1 MQRIKILMTAALLI
15 LPLGFLS
22 AQQWL
27 EMWREEPGKYTFQEI
42 KAEYDKYFETHEKER
57 GTGYKQFERWMYY
70 MEPRVGEQGEW
81 QNPQS
86 LTWNNYRTYLKD
98 RTFAADQTNKTSST
112 NGSWSFFG
120 SQDHVRGNSGY
131 NGGIGRIN
139 VIAFHPTNSNIIFAG
154 APAGGLWKTTN
165 GGSSWA
171 PLTDGFAF
179 WGVSGICV
187 DPNNANIIY
196 ILTGDGD
203 GGSSRSSGVW
213 KTTNGG
219 TTWSATGLFWDASTT
234 SRNGYK
240 LLMDPNN
247 SSVLYAVESNDVHK
261 TTNGGTTWSI
271 ITSGVSGSFRD
282 MEFKPGTPST
292 MYLST
297 TNLVYRS
304 TNSGSTWVQELSVSG
319 ANRIALGVSPA
330 NSNYVYALAGPNVG
344 SGKFKGL
351 YRSTNSGASFS
362 LRTDTPNILGY
373 STSGSDNRQQSW
385 YDLAIAVNP
394 SNANEVH
401 CAGIQS
407 WKSTNGGST
416 LTNTSNWIESSAGS
430 SYNHADIHE
439 LVYNGSTL
447 FCGSDGGIYKT
458 TNGASSWQDIGSGLA
473 ITEWYRFAGTPQN
486 PNLFIGGAQDNG
498 TNIVEAPIPDLVMRH
513 VMGADGMEAAIDPT
527 NFNIMYR
534 TTQGGGLARSTNK
547 GENWSGIA
555 PTNLGGGPWVTPY
568 ILKPGQPTHILA
580 GYQDVGI
587 STNSGSTW
595 TNLTSGTVASSG
607 SCVALAYAPSNTNY
621 IYVVKSS
628 KVFKSTNSGSTWSDI
643 TSGLPGG
650 SYTYV
655 AVNPT
660 NPNHIFVTRSGYTA
674 NSKIFESTNGGS
686 TWSNISGTN
695 LPNVPANCVA
705 YEPGTNDGI
714 YIGTDAGVYHL
725 NDALTDW
732 IDFSDGLPFCR
743 VMEME
748 INTSVGRLRA
758 ATYGRSLWESDL
770 YTSNNCPPNVTLSG
784 SVTGTQT
791 FAAQDNL
798 TSTQTLSTTANIT
811 YSAGTLIT
819 LNGGFNVPLG
829 ATFNAV
835 MLGCSAREP
844 RDINEISGVFE
855 ESTAQSEVEVSSQRL
870 RDGFDIGN
878 YPNPFRAHTWIS
890 FQLPAKAEVSMEIYD
905 VTGQKVAV
913 LMDGTAYE
921 AGLHTLSYDG
931 SALADGHYF
940 LRFTAGDHVQS
951 HRLNVVR

>member
-1 MQRIKILMTAALLI
+1 MQRNKVILTALLLV

-22 AQQWL
+22 AQKWMD
-27 EMWREEPGKYTFQEI
+27 MWRLEPGKYTFEEI
-42 KAEYDKYFETHEKER
+42 KAEYDKYFETHPKER
-57 GTGYKQFERWMYY
+57 GTYYKQFERWAYF
-70 MEPRVGEQGEW
+70 MEPRTGENGEW
-81 QNPQS
+81 QNPEAI
-86 LTWNNYRTYLKD
+86 TWKNYRNYLNE
-98 RTFAADQTNKTSST
+98 RTFQGNSSNKTNSA

-131 NGGIGRIN
+131 NGGVGRIN
-139 VIAFHPTNSNIIFAG
+139 VIAFHPTNSNIIYAG

-165 GGSSWA
+165 GGSSWS

-179 WGVSGICV
+179 WGVSGIAI
-187 DPNNANIIY
+187 DPGNANIIY

-203 GGSSRSSGVW
+203 GGSSRSHGVW

-219 TTWSATGLFWDASTT
+219 TTWTTTGLNWDATT
-234 SRNGYK
+234 TNKNGYK
-240 LLMDPNN
+240 LLMHPT
-247 SSVLYAVESNDVHK
+247 SSSTLFAVESGDVYK
-261 TTNGGTTWSI
+261 TTNSGSTWTPITT
-271 ITSGVSGSFRD
+271 GVSGSFRD
-282 MEFKPGTPST
+282 MEFKPGSPNT

-297 TNLVYRS
+297 TNTVYRT
-304 TNSGSTWVQELSVSG
+304 TNGGSSWSSVLTVSG

-330 NSNYVYALAGPNVG
+330 NSAYVYALAGPHVG
-344 SGKFKGL
+344 TGAFKGL

-362 LRTDTPNILGY
+362 LRTDSPNILGY
-373 STSGSDNRQQSW
+373 STTGNDNRSQSS

-407 WKSTNGGST
+407 WKSTNGGTT
-416 LTNTSNWIESSAGS
+416 LTNTSNWYEKTAGT

-458 TNGASSWQDIGSGLA
+458 TNSASSWQDIGSGLA

-486 PNLFIGGAQDNG
+486 SNLFIGGSQDNG
-498 TNIVEAPIPDLVMRH
+498 TNIVEAPIPDLTMRH

-527 NFNIMYR
+527 NSNIMYR
-534 TTQGGGLARSTNK
+534 TTQNGGLARSTNK
-547 GENWSGIA
+547 GENWSNIA
-555 PTNLGGGPWVTPY
+555 PTNLGSGPWVTPY
-568 ILKPGQPTHILA
+568 ILKPGTPTHILA
-580 GYQDVGI
+580 GYRDVGI

-628 KVFKSTNSGSTWSDI
+628 KVFKSTNGGSTWSDI
-643 TSGLPGG
+643 TTGLPGS

-686 TWSNISGTN
+686 TWSNISGSN
-695 LPNVPANCVA
+695 LPNVPANCVV
-705 YEPGTNDGI
+705 YEPDSNDGI

-770 YTSNNCPPNVTLSG
+770 YDVANCPQNLTLTG
-784 SVTGTQT
+784 SAAGTQT

-798 TSTQTLSTTANIT
+798 TSTQTVAAAANIT

-819 LNGGFNVPLG
+819 LNGGFNVPVG

-835 MLGCSAREP
+835 MLGCNARTP
-844 RDINEISGVFE
+844 RDIVPISGTFVETE
-855 ESTAQSEVEVSSQRL
+855 EEEVAIPSQQL
-870 RDGFDIGN
+870 RDGFDVGN
-878 YPNPFRAHTWIS
+878 YPNPFRAYTWIS
-890 FQLPAKAEVSMEIYD
+890 FQLPETALVSLEIYD
-905 VTGQKVAV
+905 LKGERVDVILSA
-913 LMDGTAYE
+913 TAYA
-921 AGLHTLSYDG
+921 AGVHSLSYEG
-931 SALADGHYF
+931 SKLASGQYI
-940 LRFTAGDHVQS
+940 LRYVAGAHEQT
-951 HRLNVVR
+951 HKLNVAR